1 MSKLERNIF
10 KKAFNF
16 TSAPRSRSGSEGSLT
31 LEPSSR
37 EQSTPSPQERG
48 DTASCS
54 QSPGKGRTF
63 FDFRLGKS
71 NSTSGAGFRRPRS
84 DSATSTES
92 LPGAKTAYD
101 TGSEL
106 DTPVTSPAAAA
117 QPKTRAAPSLAST
130 MPARRVSRSSAA
142 DTAAGH
148 SSSGSSSASA
158 VRRVVNS
165 MRFTSAA
172 GKNVTPRSVTV
183 SLCAVA
189 VLLQLQQTRLRLRSM
204 LCLNQHSRALA
215 NTTNHFICVV
225 LLCM

>member
-37 EQSTPSPQERG
+37 EQSTPSPRERG
-48 DTASCS
+48 DATSRS
-54 QSPGKGRTF
+54 QSPSKGRTF

-71 NSTSGAGFRRPRS
+71 NSAGGAGFRRSRS

-92 LPGAKTAYD
+92 LPGAKAAYD

-106 DTPVTSPAAAA
+106 DTPATSPAAVA
-117 QPKTRAAPSLAST
+117 QPKSRPAAPSLAST

-142 DTAAGH
+142 DATSH
-148 SSSGSSSASA
+148 SSNSSSA

-183 SLCAVA
+183 
-189 VLLQLQQTRLRLRSM
+189 
-204 LCLNQHSRALA
+204 RAM
-215 NTTNHFICVV
+215 IV
-225 LLCM
+225 LLCSMLRSSGGTH